1 MQGIIFLN
9 LQKKIMDKIWRNRE
23 TELWRMLCIRLSFML
38 LLLAFS
44 RWAIYLFNIN
54 SFPNITSSEL
64 FKLFFNGFRFDI
76 NTLIIYNSPLIILYC
91 LPIRYKFNDL
101 YKKIVDIIF
110 VVANSIAVGL
120 NLIDV
125 IYFRYLDKR
134 MCSELFT
141 FFKGTDENQV
151 GLMASF
157 FVDFWYMFLLFFVL
171 LFFIILIM
179 KKTKVKNNTSQF
191 NLIWHVKQ
199 SIVFVIVIG
208 LSVIGI
214 RGGFQLIPISILTV
228 TNYTTKYA
236 PLVINT
242 PFSILYGSTSASLEN
257 ISFFDD
263 KEIEDLYTPIHT
275 DLKSNRFIT
284 GETKGRNLVLIIL
297 EGVGQEMIGY
307 YNTEYKKSLTP
318 FLDSLLNESLTFD
331 GMANGRRSIESLPS
345 LMTGVPSLMAT
356 DYPSSKYASNSIDGL
371 GSILKRHGYKTAF
384 YHGGNNGTMNFYST
398 SKSNGF
404 DDYYGRTEYNNDSDY
419 DGAWGIYD
427 IPFLQ
432 YSAEKMNEYK
442 EPFAATL
449 FLLSSHVPYS
459 LPSDYIVPE
468 YLSSNTAFEKTVRY
482 SDDALS
488 LFFKKISQYEWFDNT
503 IFVIVSDHG
512 NSEHHYNKYKNVK
525 GAYKIPIAFYAPNII
540 EKRRVEE
547 IAQQTDINLSILSL
561 LEIDEDVFSF
571 GRNLFDSIS
580 KPSYISF
587 LNSIYQ
593 YSNGEYFMQS
603 DGNDIQAVYD
613 INDETLS
620 NNLMKDNSNK
630 FDSLNIEFKLRLQQY
645 NNRMN
650 RNKLYV
656 LK

>member
-9 LQKKIMDKIWRNRE
+9 LQKKIMNKIWRNRE

-459 LPSDYIVPE
+459 LPSDYTVPE

-613 INDETLS
+613 IYDETLS

>member
-110 VVANSIAVGL
+110 VVTNSIAVGL

-459 LPSDYIVPE
+459 LPSDYTVPE

>member
-9 LQKKIMDKIWRNRE
+9 LQKKIMDKIWGNRE

-91 LPIRYKFNDL
+91 LPIQYKFNDL

-263 KEIEDLYTPIHT
+263 KEIEKLYTPIHT

-512 NSEHHYNKYKNVK
+512 NSEHHYDKYKNVK

-613 INDETLS
+613 IYDETLS

-650 RNKLYV
+650 KNKLYV

>member
-419 DGAWGIYD
+419 DGTWGIYD

-449 FLLSSHVPYS
+449 FLLSSHGPYS

-482 SDDALS
+482 SNDALS

>member
-1 MQGIIFLN
+1 
-9 LQKKIMDKIWRNRE
+9 
-23 TELWRMLCIRLSFML
+23 
-38 LLLAFS
+38 
-44 RWAIYLFNIN
+44 
-54 SFPNITSSEL
+54 
-64 FKLFFNGFRFDI
+64 
-76 NTLIIYNSPLIILYC
+76 
-91 LPIRYKFNDL
+91 
-101 YKKIVDIIF
+101 
-110 VVANSIAVGL
+110 
-120 NLIDV
+120 
-125 IYFRYLDKR
+125 

-345 LMTGVPSLMAT
+345 LMTGVPSLMVT

>member
-9 LQKKIMDKIWRNRE
+9 LQKKIMDKIWKNRE

-44 RWAIYLFNIN
+44 RWAIYLFNIG

-64 FKLFFNGFRFDI
+64 YRLFFSGFRFDL

-91 LPIRYKFNDL
+91 LPIRYKFNAL

-157 FVDFWYMFLLFFVL
+157 FIDFWYMFLLFFVL
-171 LFFIILIM
+171 LLFIIVIM
-179 KKTKVKNNTSQF
+179 KKTKVKNSTVQF
-191 NLIWHVKQ
+191 NLIWHLKQ
-199 SIVFVIVIG
+199 SVVFVVVIG

-214 RGGFQLIPISILTV
+214 RGGFQLIPISILTA

-263 KEIEDLYTPIHT
+263 KEIEELYTPIHT
-275 DLKSNRFIT
+275 GLKSNRFIT
-284 GETKGRNLVLIIL
+284 GETKNRNLVLIIL
-297 EGVGQEMIGY
+297 EGVGQEMIGF

-345 LMTGVPSLMAT
+345 LMTGVPSLMPT

-404 DDYYGRTEYNNDSDY
+404 DDYYGRSEYNNDSDY

-432 YSAEKMNEYK
+432 YSAEKMNEYS

-459 LPSDYIVPE
+459 LPSDYVVPE
-468 YLSSNTAFEKTVRY
+468 YLSNNTAFEKTVRY

-503 IFVIVSDHG
+503 LFVIVSDHG

-525 GAYKIPIAFYAPNII
+525 GAYKIPIAFYAPGII

-547 IAQQTDINLSILSL
+547 IAQQADINLSILSL

-613 INDETLS
+613 IKDEMLS
-620 NNLMKDNSNK
+620 NNLLEDNLNN

>member
-44 RWAIYLFNIN
+44 RWAIYLFNIS

-64 FKLFFNGFRFDI
+64 FRLFFNGFRFDI

-91 LPIRYKFNDL
+91 LPIRYKFNAL

-151 GLMASF
+151 GLVANF

-171 LFFIILIM
+171 LFIIILIM
-179 KKTKVKNNTSQF
+179 KKTKVKNSTSQF
-191 NLIWHVKQ
+191 NLIWHIKQ
-199 SIVFVIVIG
+199 SVIFVIVIG

-257 ISFFDD
+257 IAFFDD
-263 KEIEDLYTPIHT
+263 KEIEELYTPIHT
-275 DLKSNRFIT
+275 GLKSNRFIT
-284 GETKGRNLVLIIL
+284 GETKDRNLVLIIL

-449 FLLSSHVPYS
+449 FLLSSHGPYS
-459 LPSDYIVPE
+459 LPSDYTVPE

-488 LFFKKISQYEWFDNT
+488 LFFKKISHYEWFDNT

-512 NSEHHYNKYKNVK
+512 NSEHHHDKYKNVK

-540 EKRRVEE
+540 EKRRVDE
-547 IAQQTDINLSILSL
+547 IAQQADINLSILSL

-603 DGNDIQAVYD
+603 DGNNIQAVYD
-613 INDETLS
+613 IKDEMLT
-620 NNLMKDNSNK
+620 NNLIKDNSNN

>member
-284 GETKGRNLVLIIL
+284 GETKDRNLVLIIL

-432 YSAEKMNEYK
+432 YSAKKMNEYK

>member
-459 LPSDYIVPE
+459 LPSDYTVPE

-620 NNLMKDNSNK
+620 T
-630 FDSLNIEFKLRLQQY
+630 I
-645 NNRMN
+645 
-650 RNKLYV
+650 
-656 LK
+656 

>member
-540 EKRRVEE
+540 EKRKVEE

-613 INDETLS
+613 IYDETLS

>member
-44 RWAIYLFNIN
+44 RWSIYLFNIN

-275 DLKSNRFIT
+275 NLKSNRFIT

-540 EKRRVEE
+540 EKRKVEE

>member
-23 TELWRMLCIRLSFML
+23 TELWRMLCIRLAFML

>member
-275 DLKSNRFIT
+275 NLKSNRFIT

-404 DDYYGRTEYNNDSDY
+404 DDYYGRNEYNNDSDY

-459 LPSDYIVPE
+459 LPSDYTVPE

-525 GAYKIPIAFYAPNII
+525 GAYKIPIAFYAPKII

-613 INDETLS
+613 IYDETLS

>member
-91 LPIRYKFNDL
+91 MPIRYKFNDL

-459 LPSDYIVPE
+459 LPSNYTVPE

>member
-9 LQKKIMDKIWRNRE
+9 LQKKIMDKIWKNRE

-44 RWAIYLFNIN
+44 RWAIYLFNIG

-64 FKLFFNGFRFDI
+64 YRLFFSGFRFDL

-91 LPIRYKFNDL
+91 LPIRYKFNAL

-157 FVDFWYMFLLFFVL
+157 FIDFWYMFLLFFVL
-171 LFFIILIM
+171 LFFIIVIM
-179 KKTKVKNNTSQF
+179 KKTKVKNSTVQF
-191 NLIWHVKQ
+191 NLIWHLKQ
-199 SIVFVIVIG
+199 SVVFVVVIG

-214 RGGFQLIPISILTV
+214 RGGFQLIPISILTA

-263 KEIEDLYTPIHT
+263 KEIEELYTPIHT
-275 DLKSNRFIT
+275 GLKSNRFIT
-284 GETKGRNLVLIIL
+284 GETKNRNLVLIIL
-297 EGVGQEMIGY
+297 EGVGQEMIGF

-345 LMTGVPSLMAT
+345 LMTGVPSLMPT

-404 DDYYGRTEYNNDSDY
+404 DDYYGRSEYNNDSDY

-432 YSAEKMNEYK
+432 YSAEKMNEYS

-459 LPSDYIVPE
+459 LPSDYVVPE
-468 YLSSNTAFEKTVRY
+468 YLSNNTAFEKTVRY

-503 IFVIVSDHG
+503 LFVIVSDHG

-525 GAYKIPIAFYAPNII
+525 GAYKIPIAFYAPGII

-547 IAQQTDINLSILSL
+547 IAQQADINLSILSL

-613 INDETLS
+613 IKDEMLS
-620 NNLMKDNSNK
+620 NNLLEDNLNN

>member
-547 IAQQTDINLSILSL
+547 MAQQTDINLSILSL

>member
-110 VVANSIAVGL
+110 VIANSIAVGL

-613 INDETLS
+613 IYDETLS

>member
-91 LPIRYKFNDL
+91 LPIRYKFNDI

-263 KEIEDLYTPIHT
+263 KEIEELYTPIHT
-275 DLKSNRFIT
+275 GLKSNRFIT

-459 LPSDYIVPE
+459 LPSDYTVPE

-488 LFFKKISQYEWFDNT
+488 LFFKKISHYEWFDNT

-512 NSEHHYNKYKNVK
+512 NSEHHYDKYKNVK

-613 INDETLS
+613 IYDETLS

-650 RNKLYV
+650 KNKLYV

>member
-9 LQKKIMDKIWRNRE
+9 LQKKIMDKIWKNRE

-44 RWAIYLFNIN
+44 RWAIYLFNIG

-64 FKLFFNGFRFDI
+64 YRLFFSGFRFDL

-91 LPIRYKFNDL
+91 LPIRYKFNAL

-157 FVDFWYMFLLFFVL
+157 FIDFWYMFLLFFVL
-171 LFFIILIM
+171 LFFIIVIM
-179 KKTKVKNNTSQF
+179 KKTKVKNSTVQF
-191 NLIWHVKQ
+191 NLIWHLKQ
-199 SIVFVIVIG
+199 SVVFVVVIG

-214 RGGFQLIPISILTV
+214 RGGFQLIPISILTA

-263 KEIEDLYTPIHT
+263 KEIEELYTPIHT
-275 DLKSNRFIT
+275 GLKSNRFIT
-284 GETKGRNLVLIIL
+284 GETKNRNLVLIIL
-297 EGVGQEMIGY
+297 EGVGQEMIGF

-345 LMTGVPSLMAT
+345 LMTGVPSLMPT

-404 DDYYGRTEYNNDSDY
+404 DDYYGRSEYNNDSDY

-432 YSAEKMNEYK
+432 YSAEKMNEYS

-459 LPSDYIVPE
+459 LPSDYVVPE
-468 YLSSNTAFEKTVRY
+468 YLSNNTAFEKTVRY

-503 IFVIVSDHG
+503 LFVIVSDHG

-525 GAYKIPIAFYAPNII
+525 GAYKIPIAFYAPGII

-547 IAQQTDINLSILSL
+547 IAQQADINLSILSL

-613 INDETLS
+613 IKDEMLS
-620 NNLMKDNSNK
+620 NNLLEDNTNN

>member
-459 LPSDYIVPE
+459 LPSDYTVPE

-525 GAYKIPIAFYAPNII
+525 GEYKIPIAFYAPNII

>member
-613 INDETLS
+613 IYDETLS

-650 RNKLYV
+650 KNKLYV

>member
-419 DGAWGIYD
+419 DGTWGIYD

-449 FLLSSHVPYS
+449 FLLSSHGPYS
-459 LPSDYIVPE
+459 LPSDYTVPE

-613 INDETLS
+613 IYDETLS

>member
-603 DGNDIQAVYD
+603 DGKDIQAVYD

>member
-459 LPSDYIVPE
+459 LPSDYTVPE

>member
-199 SIVFVIVIG
+199 SIVFIIVIG

>member
-9 LQKKIMDKIWRNRE
+9 LQKKIMDKIWKNRE

-44 RWAIYLFNIN
+44 RWAIYLFNIG

-64 FKLFFNGFRFDI
+64 YRLFFSGFRFDL
-76 NTLIIYNSPLIILYC
+76 NTLIIYNSPLIILYY
-91 LPIRYKFNDL
+91 LPIRYKFNAL

-157 FVDFWYMFLLFFVL
+157 FIDFWYMFLLFFVL
-171 LFFIILIM
+171 LFFIIVIM
-179 KKTKVKNNTSQF
+179 KKTKVKNSTVQF
-191 NLIWHVKQ
+191 NLIWHLKQ
-199 SIVFVIVIG
+199 SVVFVVVIG

-214 RGGFQLIPISILTV
+214 RGGFQLIPISILTA

-263 KEIEDLYTPIHT
+263 KEIEELYTPIHT
-275 DLKSNRFIT
+275 GLKSNRFIT
-284 GETKGRNLVLIIL
+284 GETKNRNLVLIIL
-297 EGVGQEMIGY
+297 EGVGQEMIGF

-345 LMTGVPSLMAT
+345 LMTGVPSLMPT

-404 DDYYGRTEYNNDSDY
+404 DDYYGRSEYNNDSDY

-432 YSAEKMNEYK
+432 YSAEKMNEYS

-459 LPSDYIVPE
+459 LPSDYVVPE
-468 YLSSNTAFEKTVRY
+468 YLSNNTAFEKTVRY

-503 IFVIVSDHG
+503 LFVIVSDHG

-525 GAYKIPIAFYAPNII
+525 GAYKIPIAFYAPGII

-547 IAQQTDINLSILSL
+547 IAQQADINLSILSL

-613 INDETLS
+613 IKDEMLS
-620 NNLMKDNSNK
+620 NNLLEDNTNN

>member
-613 INDETLS
+613 IYDETLS